1 MKVSTF
7 CGEHQ
12 GNSMDRKN
20 TPQERKIL
28 DYVNQSKNSY
38 GEHDKG
44 SRKTIRDRK
53 AAVNRDFR
61 RAGRNI
67 LRSGESDWENVD
79 VELSEQERLDWK
91 KCADEPLI
99 EHMSDYNRNELV
111 GELQKE
117 AIKRVK
123 KQKRGTKL

>member
-1 MKVSTF
+1 
-7 CGEHQ
+7 
-12 GNSMDRKN
+12 MDRKN

-38 GEHDKG
+38 GENDKS
-44 SRKTIRDRK
+44 SRKAIRDKK

-67 LRSGESDWENVD
+67 LRSGESDWDNVD

-91 KCADEPLI
+91 KCADELLI

-123 KQKRGTKL
+123 KQKRDTKL